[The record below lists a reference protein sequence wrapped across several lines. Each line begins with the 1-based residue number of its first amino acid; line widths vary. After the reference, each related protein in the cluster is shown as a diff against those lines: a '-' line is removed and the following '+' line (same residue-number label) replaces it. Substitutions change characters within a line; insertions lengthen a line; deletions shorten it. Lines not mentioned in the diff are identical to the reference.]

1 MTGGLLAYNA
11 HTSPP
16 QWDSVGGGVTHH
28 TLARKMNIDSHKGWV
43 TVAGMQG
50 DVIRVVNL
58 IKSVTEACTSRGC
71 MVSQSLPLSVGP

>member
-1 MTGGLLAYNA
+1 
-11 HTSPP
+11 
-16 QWDSVGGGVTHH
+16 
-28 TLARKMNIDSHKGWV
+28 LARKMNIDSHKGWV